1 MAPISSAALGYGCLA
16 FLTIQNSALIL
27 TMRYS
32 RTAPGPRYHTS
43 TAVMLAEAMKC
54 IVSLVFYLYTRPTQQ
69 VKSHTESTPQAA
81 SPQTFAWSILLGG
94 QRMKTFAYLLVPSF
108 LYAIQNN
115 FQFIAV
121 SNLEAATFQ
130 VLYQGKILTTAV
142 CAIIFLG
149 KKLSITQFYS
159 IMILSAGVA
168 CASIPSSEKQPHR
181 TGTHKA
187 SQVPGQSHSIGVGAV
202 SIACFISGFAG
213 VYTESILKK
222 TQPPSSPVERHSFE
236 PVQESKTCLLWLR
249 NFQLSLSGLAFAAFG
264 CSVIDHRQI
273 TRDGFWHGYT
283 SVVWATIILQAI
295 GGLVVALVI
304 TYADNILKGF
314 ATSISVII
322 STVASSVL
330 WGFKITPLFLVGM
343 VAVSVATLMY
353 SLPAKSSVAE
363 PQGDVGE
370 NSEEKAGLLEHFE
383 GDGSDIALEKGMSRA
398 GPN

>member
-1 MAPISSAALGYGCLA
+1 MSSISNAALGYGCLA

-32 RTAPGPRYHTS
+32 RTVPGARYHTS

-54 IVSLVFYLYTRPTQQ
+54 AVSLVFYLFTRPTRQEERNIEHAPQ
-69 VKSHTESTPQAA
+69 PTSQSST
-81 SPQTFAWSILLGG
+81 WSRLVRS
-94 QRMKTFAYLLVPSF
+94 QRTGAFLYLLVPSF

-130 VLYQGKILTTAV
+130 VLYQGKLLTTAV

-149 KKLSITQFYS
+149 KKLSMTQLYS
-159 IMILSAGVA
+159 IIILSAGVA
-168 CASIPSSEKQPHR
+168 CASIPSSEKHP
-181 TGTHKA
+181 HKA
-187 SQVPGQSHSIGVGAV
+187 TSKSSSSHLQSHSLGVGAV

-222 TQPPSSPVERHSFE
+222 TQPTEGNE
-236 PVQESKTCLLWLR
+236 DKESKTRLLWLR

-264 CSVIDHRQI
+264 CFVIDQRQI

-283 SVVWATIILQAI
+283 SVVWATIVLQAV

-322 STVASSVL
+322 STVASSIL

-343 VAVSVATLMY
+343 IAVLVATYMY
-353 SLPAKSSVAE
+353 SLPAKS
-363 PQGDVGE
+363 DVSRKE
-370 NSEEKAGLLEHFE
+370 IQMDADTEEKGGLLEDF
-383 GDGSDIALEKGMSRA
+383 DKDKSDVVLVEDLSRSDLEFR
-398 GPN
+398 